1 MKNKRDMEIS
11 IEVTHDCSCKCRMCS
26 SDAWHP
32 SPIKNELT
40 TQEVYSILLEGTEI
54 GANILSLSG
63 GEPSVRDDVFEII
76 DIAKNMGYKK
86 ILYYTSGTQFDE
98 DENVVPLKESTMEKL
113 AEYKA
118 TVIFDFQNCDE
129 KKENWLFDIDD
140 YFKMRESVV
149 KRLVEM
155 GVRTEGHFVPMT
167 VNYSNIFPT
176 CEYASELGIKRMSF
190 LRHVVQGRSRQNLGL
205 MISPKQFADMQW
217 IFLSLIDEKI
227 IDVRLGHPIDFT
239 PLYDSSR
246 KWETCRGGHDAPLIK
261 PNGDVD
267 MCFSGDTK
275 IIVKTKR
282 NNRSCRSDIKI
293 SSVRVQSFAS
303 LWKVRKKIKDYEVL
317 YDGKFIPIEEIVHV
331 ENQDFYEI
339 ELNNGVKIKT
349 TPNHIHLT
357 REGEKRTV
365 ELQVGDYLPF
375 SLRGYEGIGGDYDL
389 GRFVGLYIAEGSS
402 FGVWTFGSHEK
413 EYIDFV
419 VNFGLKRLGSKA
431 HVKRIDKMNTTYV
444 SFGSDSAVS
453 GLLRSFISGERF
465 DTKRLKEKC
474 FNQSIKFRE
483 GLLQGVYEGDKDRTN
498 EIGLANPELIMQL
511 SYVSA
516 SIGRPY
522 SVRVGVRNFKDGRK
536 NNKLRGG
543 LVRFSDN
550 PNEKSKLRGK
560 NGRYAYPYWDDFA
573 WCRVNK
579 ITKVKSPKNEKG
591 KYVGSVPRTG
601 YCLITPTHKF
611 ELANGLLTHN
621 CPAWKNL
628 PYVAG
633 NLREKSLKEIWYES
647 KYYKAFREFSENKH
661 KDAVGFCADCPYLS
675 KCKMGCTA
683 QRLIWSLHP
692 DDIKEAMLYGVD
704 PMCPY
709 YNGFAL

>member
-140 YFKMRESVV
+140 YFKMREGVV

-167 VNYSNIFPT
+167 VNYSNIFST

-267 MCFSGDTK
+267 MC
-275 IIVKTKR
+275 
-282 NNRSCRSDIKI
+282 
-293 SSVRVQSFAS
+293 
-303 LWKVRKKIKDYEVL
+303 
-317 YDGKFIPIEEIVHV
+317 
-331 ENQDFYEI
+331 
-339 ELNNGVKIKT
+339 
-349 TPNHIHLT
+349 
-357 REGEKRTV
+357 
-365 ELQVGDYLPF
+365 
-375 SLRGYEGIGGDYDL
+375 
-389 GRFVGLYIAEGSS
+389 
-402 FGVWTFGSHEK
+402 
-413 EYIDFV
+413 
-419 VNFGLKRLGSKA
+419 
-431 HVKRIDKMNTTYV
+431 
-444 SFGSDSAVS
+444 
-453 GLLRSFISGERF
+453 
-465 DTKRLKEKC
+465 
-474 FNQSIKFRE
+474 
-483 GLLQGVYEGDKDRTN
+483 
-498 EIGLANPELIMQL
+498 
-511 SYVSA
+511 
-516 SIGRPY
+516 
-522 SVRVGVRNFKDGRK
+522 
-536 NNKLRGG
+536 
-543 LVRFSDN
+543 
-550 PNEKSKLRGK
+550 
-560 NGRYAYPYWDDFA
+560 
-573 WCRVNK
+573 
-579 ITKVKSPKNEKG
+579 
-591 KYVGSVPRTG
+591 
-601 YCLITPTHKF
+601 
-611 ELANGLLTHN
+611 
-621 CPAWKNL
+621 PAWKNL

-683 QRLIWSLHP
+683 QRLIWNLHP

-709 YNGFAL
+709 YNGFTP